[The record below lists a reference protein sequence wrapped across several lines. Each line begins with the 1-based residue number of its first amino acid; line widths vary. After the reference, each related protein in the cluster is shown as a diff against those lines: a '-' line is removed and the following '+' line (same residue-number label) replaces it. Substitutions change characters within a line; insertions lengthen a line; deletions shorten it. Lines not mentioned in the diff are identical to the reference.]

1 MSIWRIYFLTST
13 WGNRFLEE
21 SSYCIMIAKT
31 KSTSM
36 LELGFW
42 QWPHTTLTLN
52 NPFFQPLSFL
62 FHLMCKMVVWLA
74 VGTTNTLVKL
84 KNRPALVYPSH
95 KVRQG
100 GKGKY
105 GCSAPSWVNF
115 RLAESVPPRPGSI
128 SGRKSV
134 FCHVPGWFSVS
145 RVCSATSQVDFRL
158 AECVPPRPESISG
171 Q

>member
-1 MSIWRIYFLTST
+1 MHRYLGTMYPDSKTFEWFYNKNAAHKWIPNIFGKTPFQSSKNTVMSIWRIYFLTST

-84 KNRPALVYPSH
+84 KNRKRPSLVYPSH
-95 KVRQG
+95 KV
-100 GKGKY
+100 
-105 GCSAPSWVNF
+105 S
-115 RLAESVPPRPGSI
+115 LA
-128 SGRKSV
+128 
-134 FCHVPGWFSVS
+134 
-145 RVCSATSQVDFRL
+145 
-158 AECVPPRPESISG
+158 
-171 Q
+171 